1 MRKNWL
7 ELLDIIGLNKNT
19 NKIEVNMDLLE
30 QTQTAQI
37 DLTPAAADAVQELL
51 AKRDLGELALRV
63 FVSGGGCSGFQYGM
77 ALEDNIR
84 ETDIVSEQHGVK
96 LVIDDV
102 SINYLDGAKVDFV
115 DEIMGSGFKIENP
128 NAVSTCGCGSS
139 FKTSDDQAAANTGGG
154 CNC

>member
-1 MRKNWL
+1 
-7 ELLDIIGLNKNT
+7 
-19 NKIEVNMDLLE
+19 MDLLE
-30 QTQTAQI
+30 QTQTALV

-51 AKRDLGELALRV
+51 AKRDLGDLALRV

-139 FKTSDDQAAANTGGG
+139 FKTSDDQAAANTAGG
-154 CNC
+154 CSC